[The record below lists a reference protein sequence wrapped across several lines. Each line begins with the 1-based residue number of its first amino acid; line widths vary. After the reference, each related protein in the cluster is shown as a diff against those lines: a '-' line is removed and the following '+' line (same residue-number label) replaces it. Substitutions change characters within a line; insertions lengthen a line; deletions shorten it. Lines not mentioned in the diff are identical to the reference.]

1 MAKPEDF
8 PVFLK
13 GIHIQGFKS
22 FADRVKLELG
32 HGLSV
37 IVGPNGSGKSNV
49 ADAVRWVL
57 GEQSAKSLRGV
68 KMEDVI
74 FAGSTQRRPVGMAE
88 VSLIF
93 DNTTGIFPLDFREIT
108 ITRRV
113 YRDGDGQ
120 YLINNASCRL
130 KDIQELFMDTGAGKE
145 GFSII
150 GQGRVEEILN
160 LKSEE
165 RRSLIEEAAGITK
178 FRYRKREA
186 LKRLDA
192 TILNLQRLDD
202 IVREIEGQL
211 SPLAAQAQVAEQSLS
226 LSTEQRRLEIQL
238 TVLDISEGKQKLSI
252 ASKDSEILQVS
263 LVEAQVILGVQ
274 ESKNL
279 KDKVF
284 LKEIEEDLQRLQG
297 ESFQAEQASDALK
310 HELSIRAERFK
321 YLEEQITRLIDE
333 IQVDEEKIQQLR
345 ERINALK
352 AKQALLKVSVE
363 ESQRKVSDQEHKLD
377 VVRDSHL
384 AEDIDRI
391 KADLFQALSEKA
403 KASNELTGAQ
413 HTFTSLEQQVL
424 QLTQEQAVKAK
435 ERQSLG
441 DTLQDQ
447 EKELAQVEQQAL
459 LRDREM
465 LTLRTERDQLK
476 GRRQEQ
482 YGELQKHKALTD
494 QSRARRNALRTLEE
508 SLEGYQRG
516 VREVMLAKKKGI
528 KDCLGLCGTVA
539 DLMTVQEKYEL
550 ALETALGAGL
560 QNVVAEHEKAA
571 KIAIAYLKAHQFGR
585 VTFLPLD
592 IIQGHRMSVNQAVEQ
607 DPGYIGIAV
616 DLVTYDR
623 LYKPALE
630 FLLGRIVVVTD
641 MNAATRIAK
650 ASGYRLRIVTLEGD
664 QVHPGGSLSGGSVQR
679 RGGNLLA
686 RSREI
691 EALSVALVQ
700 LEKELAEEER
710 EYSKL
715 DFRLRE
721 IQESMENL
729 SLKQREEKEHQ
740 VMNRA
745 VHENVLSQVGRLD
758 SDLLGLGHRNQGHM
772 AQKNELCL
780 RIVSLTERT
789 NIAEQLSVDLRQAF
803 NQREQ
808 AAKVAMGEIEAH
820 GEQLTQEKIR
830 LAKWEQE
837 LNQGTEQL
845 GHEQTIY
852 RENDSNLQLKMRNQ
866 VGIQHNC
873 QVVETEQGALN
884 QQLKSHSLAQEAQQY
899 ALMQRRQER
908 EGLSANSLA
917 LEQEIHNKRQ
927 LEHALEQRLHA
938 NELRVVRFE
947 TECQAGETRLVEEFS
962 LSWEEA
968 IPYQTEEERA
978 VLWPRVKALKHQ
990 IDALGPINQGAI
1002 EEYPKMLSR
1011 KVFMLAQQDDLV
1023 EANQILRQVISEL
1036 DKTMSERFIQS
1047 FHAVNKAFQEVFK
1060 ELFVGGNAEL
1070 QLVDPDNLLETG
1082 VEIIAQPPGKK
1093 AQLLSLL
1100 SGGERALTAIAI
1112 LFALLRVKPSPFC
1125 ILDEIEASLD
1135 DSNVQRFAQYIHR
1148 LSDSTQFVVISHRK
1162 GTMESADVLYGIT
1175 MEECGVSKLLS
1186 VKLGALRDTALSA
1199 YDSEQTSRVSS

>member
-57 GEQSAKSLRGV
+57 GEQSAKSLRGA

-93 DNTTGIFPLDFREIT
+93 DNATGIFPLDFREIT

-211 SPLAAQAQVAEQSLS
+211 TPLAAQAQVAEQSLS
-226 LSTEQRRLEIQL
+226 LSTEQKNLEIQL
-238 TVLDISEGKQKLSI
+238 TVLDISEGKQKLFLS
-252 ASKDSEILQVS
+252 SKESETLQSS
-263 LVEAQVILGVQ
+263 LVEAQAILGLR
-274 ESKNL
+274 ESKNSES
-279 KDKVF
+279 KVL
-284 LKEIEEDLQRLQG
+284 LKEIEDDLQRMQG
-297 ESFQAEQASDALK
+297 EGFQAEQAFDAIK
-310 HELSIRAERFK
+310 HELSIRGERFK
-321 YLEEQITRLIDE
+321 YLEEQIARLTAE
-333 IQVDEEKIQQLR
+333 IQVDEEKIQRLK
-345 ERINALK
+345 ERIETFV
-352 AKQALLKVSVE
+352 AKQAVLKQTVE
-363 ESQRKVSDQEHKLD
+363 ESQRKVADQEQTLNEA
-377 VVRDSHL
+377 RESNL
-384 AEDIDRI
+384 AEATDRI
-391 KADLFQALSEKA
+391 KADLFQALSEQA
-403 KASNELTGAQ
+403 NCANELTGAQ
-413 HTFTSLEQQVL
+413 HTLASLEQQVL
-424 QLTQEQAVKAK
+424 QITQEQAIKAE
-435 ERQSLG
+435 ERQAL
-441 DTLQDQ
+441 DETCEVQK
-447 EKELAQVEQQAL
+447 KELTEIKRQAL
-459 LRDREM
+459 NREEEM
-465 LTLRTERDQLK
+465 LKLRTDRDQLK
-476 GRRQEQ
+476 GLRQDKND
-482 YGELQKHKALTD
+482 ELQKHKALTE
-494 QSRARRNALRTLEE
+494 QSRARLHALRSLED

-516 VREVMLAKKKGI
+516 VREVMLARKKGI
-528 KDCLGLCGTVA
+528 KECMGLCGTVA
-539 DLMTVQEKYEL
+539 DLITVNEKFEL
-550 ALETALGAGL
+550 ALETALGGGL
-560 QNVVAEHEKAA
+560 QNVVAENEKAA
-571 KIAIAYLKAHQFGR
+571 KLAIAYLKVHQFGR

-592 IIQGHRMSVNQAVEQ
+592 IIQGNRMSVNQTVEN
-607 DPGYIGIAV
+607 DPGYVGIAV
-616 DLVTYDR
+616 DLVTYD
-623 LYKPALE
+623 LSYKPAME

-679 RGGNLLA
+679 KGGNLLS
-686 RSREI
+686 RSRQI
-691 EALSVALVQ
+691 DALRVALIR
-700 LEKELAEEER
+700 LEKDLLEGER
-710 EYSKL
+710 ECSKMDL
-715 DFRLRE
+715 RLRD
-721 IQESMENL
+721 IQQNMENL

-740 VMNRA
+740 VMLRA
-745 VHENVLSQVGRLD
+745 VHENVLSQLERLNR
-758 SDLLGLGHRNQGHM
+758 DLLGLGLRNQENM
-772 AQKNELCL
+772 AQKNELSFCL
-780 RIVSLTERT
+780 KSLTERLD
-789 NIAEQLSVDLRQAF
+789 IAEKTSVRFREEF

-808 AAKVAMGEIEAH
+808 QAKAAMSEIESH

-837 LNQGTEQL
+837 LNQCTEQL
-845 GHEQTIY
+845 GQEQTNY
-852 RENDSNLQLKMRNQ
+852 RENQFNLQPKKQNQ
-866 VGIQHNC
+866 VGFQKNC
-873 QVVETEQGALN
+873 QVVEAEQGTLR
-884 QQLKSHSLAQEAQQY
+884 QQLEKHSLTQEAQQY
-899 ALMQRRQER
+899 ALMQRRQAR
-908 EGLSANSLA
+908 EGLSARL
-917 LEQEIHNKRQ
+917 LEMEQEILSKRQ
-927 LEHALEQRLHA
+927 SEHALEQRLHA

-947 TECQAGETRLVEEFS
+947 TECEAAETRLIEEFS
-962 LSWEEA
+962 LTWEEA
-968 IPYQTEEERA
+968 IPFQTDEERA
-978 VLWPRVKALKHQ
+978 ALWRRVQTLKQQ
-990 IDALGPINQGAI
+990 IDELGPINQAAI
-1002 EEYPKMLSR
+1002 EEYPTMLAR
-1011 KVFMLAQQDDLV
+1011 QVFMVAQQDDLV
-1023 EANQILRQVISEL
+1023 EADQTLRQVISEL
-1036 DKTMSERFIQS
+1036 DKVMSERFIES
-1047 FHAVNKAFQEVFK
+1047 FHAVNEAFQEVFK
-1060 ELFVGGNAEL
+1060 ELFRGGNAEL
-1070 QLVDPDNLLETG
+1070 QLVDPEHLLETG

-1135 DSNVQRFAQYIHR
+1135 DSNVQRFAQYLHR

-1186 VKLGALRDTALSA
+1186 VQLDERQETRLA
-1199 YDSEQTSRVSS
+1199 

>member
-1 MAKPEDF
+1 MAKPENF

-93 DNTTGIFPLDFREIT
+93 DNATGIFPLDFREIT

-202 IVREIEGQL
+202 IVQEIEAQL
-211 SPLAAQAQVAEQSLS
+211 TPLAAQAQVAEQSLS
-226 LSTEQRRLEIQL
+226 LSKEQRRLEIQL
-238 TVLDISEGKQKLSI
+238 TVLDISEGKQKLSL
-252 ASKDSEILQVS
+252 ALKDSETLQSS
-263 LVEAQVILGVQ
+263 LVEAQAILGLK
-274 ESKNL
+274 ESKNSE
-279 KDKVF
+279 DKVL
-284 LKEIEEDLQRLQG
+284 LKEMEEDLQRMQG
-297 ESFQAEQASDALK
+297 EGFQAEQAIDALK
-310 HELSIRAERFK
+310 HELSIRGERNKNF
-321 YLEEQITRLIDE
+321 EEQIARLTDE
-333 IQVDEEKIQQLR
+333 IRADETKINRLQ
-345 ERINALK
+345 ERIKTLT
-352 AKQALLKVSVE
+352 AKQAILKVTVDA
-363 ESQRKVSDQEHKLD
+363 SQHKVSEQERKLN
-377 VVRDSHL
+377 VVRKSNL

-391 KADLFQALSEKA
+391 KADLFQALSEQA
-403 KASNELTGAQ
+403 NCSNELTGAQ
-413 HTFTSLEQQVL
+413 HTLAALEQQVL
-424 QLTQEQAVKAK
+424 QTVQEQAVKAK
-435 ERQSLG
+435 ELQSLG
-441 DTLQDQ
+441 ETRDAQ
-447 EKELAQVEQQAL
+447 EKELVQIEQQAL
-459 LRDREM
+459 VGKEKMLR
-465 LTLRTERDQLK
+465 LRTEQDQLK
-476 GRRQEQ
+476 GLRQ
-482 YGELQKHKALTD
+482 GKNIELQQHKALTE
-494 QSRARRNALRTLEE
+494 QTRARMLALRSLED

-516 VREVMLAKKKGI
+516 VREVMLARKKGI
-528 KDCLGLCGTVA
+528 KDCIGLCGTVV
-539 DLMTVQEKYEL
+539 DLITVQEKYEL

-560 QNVVAEHEKAA
+560 QNVVAENEKAA
-571 KIAIAYLKAHQFGR
+571 KVAIAYLKVHQFGR

-592 IIQGHRMSVNQAVEQ
+592 IIQGKRMSVSQAVEQ
-607 DPGYIGIAV
+607 DSGYIGIAV
-616 DLVTYDR
+616 DLVTYDL
-623 LYKPALE
+623 LYKPAME

-664 QVHPGGSLSGGSVQR
+664 QVHPGGSLSGGSVYR
-679 RGGNLLA
+679 KGGNLLA

-691 EALSVALVQ
+691 DSLRVALVR
-700 LEKELAEEER
+700 LEKDLLEEER
-710 EYSKL
+710 ECSEIDL
-715 DFRLRE
+715 SLRG
-721 IQESMENL
+721 IQESTENL
-729 SLKQREEKEHQ
+729 SLRQREVKDHQ
-740 VMNRA
+740 VMLRA
-745 VHENVLSQVGRLD
+745 VHENVLSQLGRLEHE
-758 SDLLGLGHRNQGHM
+758 SLGLGLRNQKNM
-772 AQKNELCL
+772 AQKNELGL
-780 RIVSLTERT
+780 LVSNLSERLET
-789 NIAEQLSVDLRQAF
+789 AKKTSTDLRELY

-808 AAKVAMGEIEAH
+808 EAKAAIGEIESH

-852 RENDSNLQLKMRNQ
+852 HENESNLQLEKKKL
-866 VGIQHNC
+866 VGFQENC
-873 QVVETEQGALN
+873 LVVEAEQVALN
-884 QQLKSHSLAQEAQQY
+884 LQLEKHSLAQEAQQY
-899 ALMQRRQER
+899 ALMQRRQAR
-908 EGLSANSLA
+908 EGLSTSILD
-917 LEQEIHNKRQ
+917 LEKETLSKRQ
-927 LEHALEQRLHA
+927 IEHALEQRLHA
-938 NELRVVRFE
+938 NELRIVRFE

-962 LSWEEA
+962 LTWEEA

-978 VLWPRVKALKHQ
+978 ALWPRVQTLKKQ
-990 IDALGPINQGAI
+990 IDDLGPINQAAI
-1002 EEYPKMLSR
+1002 EEYPKMRDR

-1036 DKTMSERFIQS
+1036 DKTMSERFIES
-1047 FHAVNKAFQEVFK
+1047 FHAVNGAFQEVFK
-1060 ELFVGGNAEL
+1060 ELFRGGNAEL
-1070 QLVDPDNLLETG
+1070 HLVDPEHLLETG

-1093 AQLLSLL
+1093 PQLLSLL

-1186 VKLGALRDTALSA
+1186 VKMGLVSTALGA
-1199 YDSEQTSRVSS
+1199 YDAEQTSRVSS

>member
-211 SPLAAQAQVAEQSLS
+211 TPLAAQAQVAEQSL
-226 LSTEQRRLEIQL
+226 LLATEQRRLEIQL

-252 ASKDSEILQVS
+252 ALQDSESLQS
-263 LVEAQVILGVQ
+263 CLVEAQAILGLK
-274 ESKNL
+274 ESKNSE
-279 KDKVF
+279 DKVL
-284 LKEIEEDLQRLQG
+284 LKKIEDDLQRMQG
-297 ESFQAEQASDALK
+297 EGFQAEQASDALK
-310 HELSIRAERFK
+310 HELSIRGERVR
-321 YLEEQITRLIDE
+321 YLEEQILRLTDE
-333 IQVDEEKIQQLR
+333 IQVDEE
-345 ERINALK
+345 RITRLNQRISTLE
-352 AKQALLKVSVE
+352 AKQAVLKHTVE
-363 ESQRKVSDQEHKLD
+363 ESQRKVSDQEQKLNI
-377 VVRDSHL
+377 VRASNL

-391 KADLFQALSEKA
+391 KADLFQALSEQA
-403 KASNELTGAQ
+403 NCANELTGVQ
-413 HTFTSLEQQVL
+413 HTLASLEQQVL
-424 QLTQEQAVKAK
+424 QIVQEQGIKAK
-435 ERQSLG
+435 ERQALG
-441 DTLQDQ
+441 ETCAAQ
-447 EKELAQVEQQAL
+447 EKELVQIERQAQAKDEEMSK
-459 LRDREM
+459 LRAE
-465 LTLRTERDQLK
+465 LDQLK
-476 GRRQEQ
+476 GLRQEKSV
-482 YGELQKHKALTD
+482 ELQKHKTFTD
-494 QSRARRNALRTLEE
+494 QSRARMQALQSLED

-516 VREVMLAKKKGI
+516 VREVMLARKKGI

-539 DLMTVQEKYEL
+539 DLITVKEKHEL

-560 QNVVAEHEKAA
+560 QNVVAENEKVA
-571 KIAIAYLKAHQFGR
+571 KTAIAYLKIHQFGR

-592 IIQGHRMSVNQAVEQ
+592 IIQGNRMSVSQAVEQ
-607 DPGYIGIAV
+607 DSGYIGIAV
-616 DLVTYDR
+616 DLVTYDL
-623 LYKPALE
+623 LYKPAME

-691 EALSVALVQ
+691 DSLRVALVQ
-700 LEKELAEEER
+700 RENDLLAKERVYLELG
-710 EYSKL
+710 L
-715 DFRLRE
+715 RLGE
-721 IQESMENL
+721 IQESMETL
-729 SLKQREEKEHQ
+729 SLRQQEDKEHQ
-740 VMNRA
+740 VMLRA
-745 VHENVLSQVGRLD
+745 MHENGLNQLERLEG
-758 SDLLGLGHRNQGHM
+758 DLLGLALRNQESVV
-772 AQKNELCL
+772 QKDELYL
-780 RIVSLTERT
+780 RLKSLTERLER
-789 NIAEQLSVDLRQAF
+789 AEETSVKLREEY
-803 NQREQ
+803 NQRDLE
-808 AAKVAMGEIEAH
+808 AKVATGEIELH

-837 LNQGTEQL
+837 LNQCTEQI

-852 RENDSNLQLKMRNQ
+852 REDESSLHLKKQSRVGLLENSQL
-866 VGIQHNC
+866 I
-873 QVVETEQGALN
+873 EAEQGTLS
-884 QQLKSHSLAQEAQQY
+884 QQLEKHSLTQEAQQY

-908 EGLSANSLA
+908 EGLSASIFE
-917 LEQEIHNKRQ
+917 LEQEINSKRQ

-962 LSWEEA
+962 LTWEEA
-968 IPYQTEEERA
+968 MLYQTQEERT
-978 VLWPRVKALKHQ
+978 VLWRTVQGLKQQ
-990 IDALGPINQGAI
+990 IDDLGPINQAAI
-1002 EEYPKMLSR
+1002 EEYPKMRDR
-1011 KVFMLAQQDDLV
+1011 KIFMLAQQDDLV
-1023 EANQILRQVISEL
+1023 EANQTLRQVISEL
-1036 DKTMSERFIQS
+1036 DKTMSERFIES
-1047 FHAVNKAFQEVFK
+1047 FHAVNEAFQEVFK
-1060 ELFVGGNAEL
+1060 ELFRGGNAEL
-1070 QLVDPDNLLETG
+1070 HLVDPEHLLETG

-1093 AQLLSLL
+1093 PQLLSLL

-1162 GTMESADVLYGIT
+1162 GTMESADILYGIT

-1186 VKLGALRDTALSA
+1186 VQLDERLA
-1199 YDSEQTSRVSS
+1199 

>member
-1 MAKPEDF
+1 MAKPENF

-57 GEQSAKSLRGV
+57 GEQSAKSLRGA

-178 FRYRKREA
+178 FRFRKREA

-211 SPLAAQAQVAEQSLS
+211 TPLAAQAQVAEQSL
-226 LSTEQRRLEIQL
+226 LLATEQRRLEIQL

-252 ASKDSEILQVS
+252 ALQDSESLQS
-263 LVEAQVILGVQ
+263 CLVEAQAILGLK
-274 ESKNL
+274 ESKNSE
-279 KDKVF
+279 DKVL
-284 LKEIEEDLQRLQG
+284 LKKIEDDLQRMQG
-297 ESFQAEQASDALK
+297 EGFQAEQASDALK
-310 HELSIRAERFK
+310 HELSIRGERVR
-321 YLEEQITRLIDE
+321 YLEEQILRLTDE
-333 IQVDEEKIQQLR
+333 IQVDEE
-345 ERINALK
+345 RITRLNQRISTLE
-352 AKQALLKVSVE
+352 AKQAVLKHTVE
-363 ESQRKVSDQEHKLD
+363 ESQRKVSDQEQKLNI
-377 VVRDSHL
+377 VRASNL

-391 KADLFQALSEKA
+391 KADLFQALSEQA
-403 KASNELTGAQ
+403 NCANELTGVQ
-413 HTFTSLEQQVL
+413 HTLASLEQQVL
-424 QLTQEQAVKAK
+424 QIVQEQGIKAK
-435 ERQSLG
+435 ERQALG
-441 DTLQDQ
+441 ETCAAQ
-447 EKELAQVEQQAL
+447 EKELVQIERQAQAKDEEMSK
-459 LRDREM
+459 LRAE
-465 LTLRTERDQLK
+465 LDQLK
-476 GRRQEQ
+476 GLRQEKSV
-482 YGELQKHKALTD
+482 ELQKHKTFTD
-494 QSRARRNALRTLEE
+494 QSRARMQALQSLED

-516 VREVMLAKKKGI
+516 VREVMLARKKGI

-539 DLMTVQEKYEL
+539 DLITVKEKHEL

-560 QNVVAEHEKAA
+560 QNVVAENEKVA
-571 KIAIAYLKAHQFGR
+571 KTAIAYLKIHQFGR

-592 IIQGHRMSVNQAVEQ
+592 IIQGNRMSVSQAVEQ
-607 DPGYIGIAV
+607 DSGYIGIAV
-616 DLVTYDR
+616 DLVTYDL
-623 LYKPALE
+623 LYKPAME

-691 EALSVALVQ
+691 DSLRVALVQ
-700 LEKELAEEER
+700 RENDLLAKERVYLELG
-710 EYSKL
+710 L
-715 DFRLRE
+715 RLGE
-721 IQESMENL
+721 IQESMETL
-729 SLKQREEKEHQ
+729 SLRQQEDKEHQ
-740 VMNRA
+740 VMLRA
-745 VHENVLSQVGRLD
+745 MHENGLNQLERLEG
-758 SDLLGLGHRNQGHM
+758 DLLGLALRNQESVV
-772 AQKNELCL
+772 QKDELYL
-780 RIVSLTERT
+780 RLKSLTERLER
-789 NIAEQLSVDLRQAF
+789 AEETSVKLREEY
-803 NQREQ
+803 NQRDLE
-808 AAKVAMGEIEAH
+808 AKVATGEIELH

-837 LNQGTEQL
+837 LNQCTEQI

-852 RENDSNLQLKMRNQ
+852 REDESSLHLKKQSRVGLLENSQL
-866 VGIQHNC
+866 I
-873 QVVETEQGALN
+873 EAEQGTLS
-884 QQLKSHSLAQEAQQY
+884 QQLEKHSLTQEAQQY

-908 EGLSANSLA
+908 EGLSASIFE
-917 LEQEIHNKRQ
+917 LEQEINSKRQ

-962 LSWEEA
+962 LTWEEA
-968 IPYQTEEERA
+968 MLYQTQEERT
-978 VLWPRVKALKHQ
+978 VLWRTVQGLKQQ
-990 IDALGPINQGAI
+990 IDDLGPINQAAI
-1002 EEYPKMLSR
+1002 EEYPKMRDR
-1011 KVFMLAQQDDLV
+1011 KIFMLAQQDDLV
-1023 EANQILRQVISEL
+1023 EANQTLRQVISEL
-1036 DKTMSERFIQS
+1036 DKTMSERFIES
-1047 FHAVNKAFQEVFK
+1047 FHAVNEAFQEVFK
-1060 ELFVGGNAEL
+1060 ELFRGGNAEL
-1070 QLVDPDNLLETG
+1070 HLVDPEHLLETG

-1093 AQLLSLL
+1093 PQLLSLL

-1162 GTMESADVLYGIT
+1162 GTMESADILYGIT

-1186 VKLGALRDTALSA
+1186 VQLDERLA
-1199 YDSEQTSRVSS
+1199 

>member
-1 MAKPEDF
+1 MTKPENF
-8 PVFLK
+8 QVFLK

-22 FADRVKLELG
+22 FADRVKLEIG
-32 HGLSV
+32 RGLSV

-57 GEQSAKSLRGV
+57 GEQSAKSLRGI

-93 DNTTGIFPLDFREIT
+93 DNTTGIFPLDFREIK

-150 GQGRVEEILN
+150 GQGRIEEILN

-165 RRSLIEEAAGITK
+165 RRLLIEEAAGITK

-202 IVREIEGQL
+202 IVQEIEGQL
-211 SPLAAQAQVAEQSLS
+211 TPLAAQAQVAEQSIS
-226 LSTEQRRLEIQL
+226 LSTEQRRIEIQL
-238 TVLDISEGKQKLSI
+238 TVLDIAEGKQKLSL
-252 ASKDSEILQVS
+252 AAKDSEILQAS
-263 LVEAQVILGVQ
+263 LVEAQAILALK
-274 ESKNL
+274 ESNNL
-279 KDKVF
+279 EDKVL
-284 LKEIEEDLQRLQG
+284 LKEIEDDLQRMQG
-297 ESFQAEQASDALK
+297 EGFQAEQASDALK
-310 HELSIRAERFK
+310 HELSIRSERFK
-321 YLEEQITRLIDE
+321 YLEEQITRLTDE
-333 IQVDEEKIQQLR
+333 VQVDEEKIELLK
-345 ERINALK
+345 ERMRTLA
-352 AKQALLKVSVE
+352 AKQVVLKQTVE
-363 ESQRKVSDQEHKLD
+363 ESQRKVLDQEQQLM
-377 VVRDSHL
+377 VVRGNNR

-391 KADLFQALSEKA
+391 KTDLFQALSEQA
-403 KASNELTGAQ
+403 NCANELTGTQ
-413 HTFTSLEQQVL
+413 HTLASLEQQVL
-424 QLTQEQAVKAK
+424 QIVQEQEMKEN
-435 ERQSLG
+435 ERQALAETREAQENELVQIESQILVKE
-441 DTLQDQ
+441 QDM
-447 EKELAQVEQQAL
+447 
-459 LRDREM
+459 LR
-465 LTLRTERDQLK
+465 LRTEWDQLK
-476 GRRQEQ
+476 GLRQEKNL
-482 YGELQKHKALTD
+482 ELQKHKTQTEQA
-494 QSRARRNALRTLEE
+494 RARTHALQSLED

-528 KDCLGLCGTVA
+528 KECMGLCGTVA
-539 DLMTVQEKYEL
+539 DLITVSEKYEL
-550 ALETALGAGL
+550 ALETALGAGM

-571 KIAIAYLKAHQFGR
+571 KEAIAYLKTHQFGR

-592 IIQGHRMSVNQAVEQ
+592 IIQGNHLSVSQAVEK

-616 DLVTYDR
+616 DLVAFKL
-623 LYKPALE
+623 LYKPAME

-650 ASGYRLRIVTLEGD
+650 SSGYRLRIVTLEGD

-679 RGGNLLA
+679 KGGNLLA

-691 EALSVALVQ
+691 DSLKVALVQ
-700 LEKELAEEER
+700 LEKILVDKEQAYSEIER
-710 EYSKL
+710 
-715 DFRLRE
+715 RLQTIRE
-721 IQESMENL
+721 TVENL
-729 SLKQREEKEHQ
+729 SLRQREDKEQQ
-740 VMNRA
+740 VMLKA
-745 VHENVLSQVGRLD
+745 VYENVLSQLRRIE
-758 SDLLGLGHRNQGHM
+758 SDLLGLGLRNQGNQ
-772 AQKNELCL
+772 AQKSELFL
-780 RIVSLTERT
+780 SLKNLTERLELLKKT
-789 NIAEQLSVDLRQAF
+789 STDLREEF

-808 AAKVAMGEIEAH
+808 DAKVAIGEIELH
-820 GEQLTQEKIR
+820 GEQLTEEKIR

-837 LNQGTEQL
+837 VHQCTEQL
-845 GHEQTIY
+845 GHERVNY
-852 RENDSNLQLKMRNQ
+852 REHKTNLHLKLQNRVSFQ
-866 VGIQHNC
+866 ENC
-873 QVVETEQGALN
+873 RVVEAEQEALN
-884 QQLKSHSLAQEAQQY
+884 QQLAIHILSQETQQY
-899 ALMQRRQER
+899 ALMQRRLER
-908 EGLSANSLA
+908 EGLSARILEM
-917 LEQEIHNKRQ
+917 EQEIHTKRK

-947 TECQAGETRLVEEFS
+947 TECQAGETRLVEEFC
-962 LSWEEA
+962 LTWEEA
-968 IPYQTEEERA
+968 KRYKTEEERS
-978 VLWPRVKALKHQ
+978 VLWKRVQVLKQQ
-990 IDALGPINQGAI
+990 IDDLGPINQAAI
-1002 EEYPKMLSR
+1002 EEYPKMLAR

-1023 EANQILRQVISEL
+1023 EANQTLRQVISEL
-1036 DKTMSERFIQS
+1036 DKTMSERFIES
-1047 FHAVNKAFQEVFK
+1047 FHAVNRAFQEVFK
-1060 ELFVGGNAEL
+1060 ELFCGGNAEL
-1070 QLVDPDNLLETG
+1070 HLVDPEHLLETG

-1186 VKLGALRDTALSA
+1186 VKLDERQDARLA
-1199 YDSEQTSRVSS
+1199 

>member
-74 FAGSTQRRPVGMAE
+74 FSGSTQRRPVGMAE

-130 KDIQELFMDTGAGKE
+130 RDIQELFMDTGAGKE

-150 GQGRVEEILN
+150 GQGRIEEILN

-192 TILNLQRLDD
+192 TISNLQRLDD
-202 IVREIEGQL
+202 IVREIEAQL
-211 SPLAAQAQVAEQSLS
+211 TPLAAQAQVAEQSLA

-238 TVLDISEGKQKLSI
+238 TVLDISEGKQKLSL
-252 ASKDSEILQVS
+252 ASKDSETLQSS
-263 LVEAQVILGVQ
+263 LVEAQALLRLE
-274 ESKNL
+274 ESKNIE
-279 KDKVF
+279 DKVL
-284 LKEIEEDLQRLQG
+284 LKEIEDDLQRMQG
-297 ESFQAEQASDALK
+297 EGFQAEQALDALK
-310 HELSIRAERFK
+310 HEMSIRAERSK
-321 YLEEQITRLIDE
+321 YLEEQIAWLTDE
-333 IQVDEEKIQQLR
+333 IQVDEEKIRNLNQ
-345 ERINALK
+345 RISTLA
-352 AKQALLKVSVE
+352 AKQAVLKHTVE
-363 ESQRKVSDQEHKLD
+363 ESQRKVLEQEEKLN
-377 VVRDSHL
+377 VVRERNL
-384 AEDIDRI
+384 AEVIERI
-391 KADLFQALSEKA
+391 KADLFQALSEQA
-403 KASNELTGAQ
+403 NCANELTGAQ
-413 HTFTSLEQQVL
+413 HTLASLEQQVL
-424 QLTQEQAVKAK
+424 QIVQEQGIKVA
-435 ERQSLG
+435 ERQ
-441 DTLQDQ
+441 TLSETSEAQ
-447 EKELAQVEQQAL
+447 EKELRQIERQAIA
-459 LRDREM
+459 REEEM
-465 LTLRTERDQLK
+465 LSLRTERDQLK
-476 GRRQEQ
+476 GLQQENNA
-482 YGELQKHKALTD
+482 GLQKHKTLTE
-494 QSRARRNALRTLEE
+494 QSRARMHALRSLEN

-528 KDCLGLCGTVA
+528 KDCIGLCGTVA
-539 DLMTVQEKYEL
+539 ELITVQEKYEL

-560 QNVVAEHEKAA
+560 QNVVAENEKGAKAA
-571 KIAIAYLKAHQFGR
+571 ISYLKVHQFGR

-592 IIQGHRMSVNQAVEQ
+592 IIQGNRMSVSQVVER
-607 DPGYIGIAV
+607 DPGYIGVAV
-616 DLVTYDR
+616 DLVTYD
-623 LYKPALE
+623 LVYKPAME
-630 FLLGRIVVVTD
+630 FLLGRIVVVSD

-679 RGGNLLA
+679 KGGNLLA

-691 EALSVALVQ
+691 DSLHVALVR
-700 LEKELAEEER
+700 LEKDLSDKEQ
-710 EYSKL
+710 EYSENDL
-715 DFRLRE
+715 RLRA
-721 IQESMENL
+721 IQENMDNL
-729 SLKQREEKEHQ
+729 SLKQREDKEHQ
-740 VMNRA
+740 VMLKT
-745 VHENVLSQVGRLD
+745 VHENVLNQLGRLE
-758 SDLLGLGHRNQGHM
+758 SDLMGLNLRNQDNM
-772 AQKNELCL
+772 AQKDALCL
-780 RIVSLTERT
+780 RLTSLTERLD
-789 NIAEQLSVDLRQAF
+789 IAERTSVNLREEY
-803 NQREQ
+803 NRREQ
-808 AAKVAMGEIEAH
+808 EAKVATGEIESH

-837 LNQGTEQL
+837 LNQCTEQL
-845 GHEQTIY
+845 GHERSII
-852 RENDSNLQLKMRNQ
+852 RENESSLQLKKLKQ
-866 VGIQHNC
+866 VGFQENC
-873 QVVETEQGALN
+873 QTVEAEQGALN
-884 QQLKSHSLAQEAQQY
+884 QQLEKHSLAQEAQQY
-899 ALMQRRQER
+899 SLMQRRQER
-908 EGLSANSLA
+908 EGLAAGLLK
-917 LEQEIHNKRQ
+917 LEQEILSKRQ

-938 NELRVVRFE
+938 NELRVVRYE

-962 LSWEEA
+962 LTWEEA
-968 IPYQTEEERA
+968 IPYQTEEERS
-978 VLWPRVKALKHQ
+978 VLWRRVQALKQ
-990 IDALGPINQGAI
+990 KIDDLGPINQAAI
-1002 EEYPKMLSR
+1002 EEYPKMLAR

-1023 EANQILRQVISEL
+1023 EADQTLRQVISEL
-1036 DKTMSERFIQS
+1036 DKTMSERFIES
-1047 FHAVNKAFQEVFK
+1047 FHAVNGAFQEVFK
-1060 ELFVGGNAEL
+1060 ELFCGGNAEL
-1070 QLVDPDNLLETG
+1070 HLVDPEHLLETG

-1093 AQLLSLL
+1093 PQLLSLL

-1135 DSNVQRFAQYIHR
+1135 DANVQRFAQYIHR

-1175 MEECGVSKLLS
+1175 MEESGVSKLLS
-1186 VKLGALRDTALSA
+1186 VQLDKREDTLYSA
-1199 YDSEQTSRVSS
+1199 

>member
-74 FAGSTQRRPVGMAE
+74 FAGSTQRRAVGMAE

-211 SPLAAQAQVAEQSLS
+211 TPLAAQAQVAEQSLS

-252 ASKDSEILQVS
+252 ASKDSETLQAS

-279 KDKVF
+279 EDKVY
-284 LKEIEEDLQRLQG
+284 LKEIEEDLQRLQA
-297 ESFQAEQASDALK
+297 ESFQAEQASDAIK

-321 YLEEQITRLIDE
+321 YLEEQITRLTDE
-333 IQVDEEKIQQLR
+333 IQVDEEKIDQLK
-345 ERINALK
+345 EQIKGLAS
-352 AKQALLKVSVE
+352 KQAVLKVTVE
-363 ESQRKVSDQEHKLD
+363 ESQRKVSDQEQTLND
-377 VVRDSHL
+377 VRESNL

-391 KADLFQALSEKA
+391 KADLFQALSEQA
-403 KASNELTGAQ
+403 NAANELTGAE
-413 HTFTSLEQQVL
+413 HTLAALEQQVL
-424 QLTQEQAVKAK
+424 QLGQEHALKAK
-435 ERQSLG
+435 ERQTLG
-441 DTLQDQ
+441 QTCQDQ
-447 EKELAQVEQQAL
+447 EKDLAQIEQQAL
-459 LRDREM
+459 VQVGEM
-465 LTLRTERDQLK
+465 LGLRTERDQLK
-476 GRRQEQ
+476 GLRQEKSA
-482 YGELQKHKALTD
+482 ELQKHKAHTD
-494 QSRARRNALRTLEE
+494 QSRARRNALRSLED

-539 DLMTVQEKYEL
+539 DLITVQESYEL

-560 QNVVAEHEKAA
+560 QNVVAEDEKAA
-571 KIAIAYLKAHQFGR
+571 KVAIAYLKSHQFGR

-592 IIQGHRMSVNQAVEQ
+592 IIQGNHMSVSQAVER
-607 DPGYIGIAV
+607 DSGYIGIAV

-641 MNAATRIAK
+641 MNAATRIAR

-691 EALSVALVQ
+691 DSLSVALVR
-700 LEKELAEEER
+700 LEKELVEEER
-710 EYSKL
+710 NYSNIDL
-715 DFRLRE
+715 RLRE
-721 IQESMENL
+721 TQEAMEAL
-729 SLKQREEKEHQ
+729 SLRQREHKEHQ
-740 VMNRA
+740 VMLRA
-745 VHENVLSQVGRLD
+745 VHENVLSQVRRLE
-758 SDLLGLGHRNQGHM
+758 SDLLVLDHRNQ
-772 AQKNELCL
+772 ANLTQKNELCL
-780 RIVSLTERT
+780 HLKSLTERT
-789 NIAEQLSVDLRQAF
+789 KMAEQLSVDLRETF

-808 AAKVAMGEIEAH
+808 AAKAALGQIEAH

-845 GHEQTIY
+845 GQQQTIY
-852 RENDSNLQLKMRNQ
+852 QENDSNLQLKKRNQ
-866 VGIQHNC
+866 VGLQHNC
-873 QVVETEQGALN
+873 QVVETEQGTLK
-884 QQLKSHSLAQEAQQY
+884 QQFQQHSLDQETQQY
-899 ALMQRRQER
+899 ALMLRRQER
-908 EGLSANSLA
+908 EHLSASSLQR
-917 LEQEIHNKRQ
+917 EQEIHTKRQ

-938 NELRVVRFE
+938 NELRVVRFD

-968 IPYQTEEERA
+968 IPYRTEEERA
-978 VLWPRVKALKHQ
+978 ALWPRVKALKQQ
-990 IDALGPINQGAI
+990 IDELGPINQAAI
-1002 EEYPKMLSR
+1002 EEYPKMRSR
-1011 KVFMLAQQDDLV
+1011 KIFMLAQQDDLV

-1036 DKTMSERFIQS
+1036 DQTMSERFSQS
-1047 FHAVNKAFQEVFK
+1047 FQAVNEAFKEVFK

-1070 QLVDPDNLLETG
+1070 QLVDPENLLETG

-1093 AQLLSLL
+1093 PQLLSLL

-1186 VKLGALRDTALSA
+1186 VRLN
-1199 YDSEQTSRVSS
+1199 EQRLA